1 MIDDRRLL
9 LRVAVKMMTLLAVL
23 FLIYILLAGLLSTQ
37 DHKSEYLSVSVVDLA
52 PGEARRV
59 QSGSRWFMVIHL
71 QAVGDAQQAFV
82 VLRAQDPVFGCQ
94 VEALLDDAEL
104 KSVCAEARWDLQG
117 RLLEG
122 GRDHEDLAVPA
133 HDWVN
138 PQLLRIHL
146 D

>member
-1 MIDDRRLL
+1 MINDRKLL
-9 LRVAVKMMTLLAVL
+9 LRVAVKMMTLLTVL
-23 FLIYILLAGLLSTQ
+23 FLAYILLAGLLNTQ
-37 DHKSEYLSVSVVDLA
+37 DHKPEYLSVSVVDLA

-59 QSGSRWFMVIHL
+59 QNGNRWFMVIHL
-71 QAVGDAQQAFV
+71 QAGADPQQAFV

-94 VEALLDDAEL
+94 LEAQLDAAEL
-104 KSVCAEARWDLQG
+104 KSVCAEARWDLRG

-122 GRDHEDLAVPA
+122 SRDQEDLAVPA